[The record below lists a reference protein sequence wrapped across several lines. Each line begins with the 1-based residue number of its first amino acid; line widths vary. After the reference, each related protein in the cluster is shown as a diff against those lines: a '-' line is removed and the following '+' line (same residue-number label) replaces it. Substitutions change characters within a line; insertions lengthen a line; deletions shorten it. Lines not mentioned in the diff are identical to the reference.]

1 MNDPVDNCR
10 WYLCTEE
17 RPGTWECKQT
27 ERETVQRLDQQ
38 VKQPKQ
44 PTRAIMVYD
53 WKPVWMDALEIHGA
67 LHPTVRIVR

>member
-1 MNDPVDNCR
+1 MNDPVDNAR
-10 WYLCTEE
+10 WYLCIEE

-27 ERETVQRLDQQ
+27 ERALALRAEQT
-38 VKQPKQ
+38 KK

-53 WKPVWMDALEIHGA
+53 WKPAWMDLLEIHGA